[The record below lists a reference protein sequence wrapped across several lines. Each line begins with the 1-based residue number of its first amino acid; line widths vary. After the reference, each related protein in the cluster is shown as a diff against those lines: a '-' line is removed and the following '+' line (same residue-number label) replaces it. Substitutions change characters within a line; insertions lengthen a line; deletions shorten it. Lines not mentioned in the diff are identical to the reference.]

1 MKTTTSERRAH
12 ARIAVPMSVQVIDG
26 KREQELSV
34 RDVSKSGI
42 FLFSKKPPGEVGT
55 LITLR
60 LSLVAGLKPVEVKAE
75 IVRVVLDADHGD
87 EVLGFGAHF
96 VEMTPERESALINFL
111 DRAMLGRGS
120 LRRIYP
126 RVYHYVEVRCRTRTE
141 LKALVRDIGEGG
153 AGLTVDREMQLDEE
167 ISIEI
172 SQGALPS
179 LRLRGNVVSCVRG
192 EGPAPSFRIGLRFSH
207 LTMDERAELQA
218 YMKGLY
224 RK

>member
-1 MKTTTSERRAH
+1 
-12 ARIAVPMSVQVIDG
+12 MSVQVIDG

-42 FLFSKKPPGEVGT
+42 FLYCKQPPGEVGT

-75 IVRVVLDADHGD
+75 IVRIVLDADHGD

-96 VEMTPERESALINFL
+96 VEMSPEREAELLNFL

-126 RVYHYVEVRCRTRTE
+126 RVYHSIEVRCRSRTE

-153 AGLTVDREMQLDEE
+153 AGLTVDRELQIGEE
-167 ISIEI
+167 VTLEI
-172 SQGALPS
+172 SQDGQHPLW
-179 LRLRGNVVSCVRG
+179 LHGNVLTCVRG
-192 EGPAPSFRIGLRFSH
+192 DGPTPSFRIGLRFSQ
-207 LTMDERAELQA
+207 LTTEERDALKG

-224 RK
+224 RR